1 MFYYFKY
8 FGKEGK
14 GHMLR
19 NYNNWLRYPKM
30 ISLCF
35 SVFTLSRIIIQLQT
49 QENINLVFWMVS
61 LVCGAL
67 LFIIFHFLNVREEL
81 KRLTNCSSYKKAKA
95 EYNLMLKTV
104 MKNINDKEMKSFIVK
119 EMGYLGDEVKKYIFI
134 KGIFSKLDEL

>member
-35 SVFTLSRIIIQLQT
+35 SVFSLSRIIIQLQT
-49 QENINLVFWMVS
+49 QENINLAFWMVS

-81 KRLTNCSSYKKAKA
+81 KRLTTALRIKKQRQ
-95 EYNLMLKTV
+95 
-104 MKNINDKEMKSFIVK
+104 NII
-119 EMGYLGDEVKKYIFI
+119 
-134 KGIFSKLDEL
+134 